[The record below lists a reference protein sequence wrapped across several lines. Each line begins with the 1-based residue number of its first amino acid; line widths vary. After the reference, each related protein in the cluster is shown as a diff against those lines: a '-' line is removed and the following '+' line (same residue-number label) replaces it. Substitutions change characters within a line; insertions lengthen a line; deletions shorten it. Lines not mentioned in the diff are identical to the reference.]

1 MQKRYQRKQTIKL
14 YHRQPELH
22 TDPLFTAAICCHQI
36 NEARS

>member
-1 MQKRYQRKQTIKL
+1 MQKRYQRKQMIKL

-22 TDPLFTAAICCHQI
+22 TNPLFMAAICCHLI